1 MRMRNP
7 THYKTPRTTARPVT
21 VICRVK
27 QPPFRFEARA
37 PKMCSR
43 CGAPLPGPQ
52 HEIRK

>member
-7 THYKTPRTTARPVT
+7 AHYKVPRATERICT

-27 QPPFRFEARA
+27 QPPFRFEARG
-37 PKMCSR
+37 PKMCAR
-43 CGAPLPGPQ
+43 CGAPLPDPQ